1 MVHRAPR
8 FTNSVLATQY
18 SPFVF
23 TKNSFA
29 IILYILLACYLG
41 ATIYAL
47 TIDIS
52 IYDWVDIPLHF
63 MGGFVAAFF
72 FCTYFKNTLIG
83 IMREKN
89 FWSGLFVFISI
100 IGFAAIIGIGWELY
114 EWFYDIFVAIPQA
127 SLRTQGSLNDTMG
140 DLILDLSGG
149 VSVAL
154 LFFYNL
160 RSKRRK

>member
-1 MVHRAPR
+1 M
-8 FTNSVLATQY
+8 
-18 SPFVF
+18 F

-47 TIDIS
+47 TVDIS
-52 IYDWVDIPLHF
+52 IYDWVDIPLHY

-72 FCTYFKNTLIG
+72 FCTYFKNILTG
-83 IMREKN
+83 IIREKN
-89 FWSGLFVFISI
+89 LWSVLFALTTI
-100 IGFAAIIGIGWELY
+100 IGFAAIVGIGWELY
-114 EWFYDIFVAIPQA
+114 EWVYDIFVAIPQA

-140 DLILDLSGG
+140 DLVLDLSGG

-154 LFFYNL
+154 LFFYSF